1 MLAVRPSAFAS
12 PTQLHSVGR
21 TSHPNGHVAPLT
33 PITSHHRANLISL
46 SSSAFPRRSLPLR
59 STVLHCQQPQHGRSF
74 DSNHG
79 TRGTQGARPV
89 RPQATTAGGSNSR
102 AAALDEDACGERDLE
117 RRQEG
122 RLAGRLEGRGMEMR
136 QGRGMDRGMEV
147 RMFTEDLPTQL
158 EAITT
163 GATTLVAET
172 QRSPPDVDYLQELLA
187 IQQSGPRNIGF
198 FGTRNMGFMHQQL
211 IEILSYAMII
221 TNNHIYTSGA
231 AGTNAAVIRGA
242 LRAEKAELLTVILP
256 QSLGKQPPESQELLK
271 KVENLV
277 EKPHNDHLPLLEA
290 SRLCNMDILSE
301 VEHVICFAF
310 HDSRLL
316 METCQEAKDMG
327 KIVTLFYLD

>member
-1 MLAVRPSAFAS
+1 MLAVRPSAIAS
-12 PTQLHSVGR
+12 PTQLHSVGC
-21 TSHPNGHVAPLT
+21 TSHLRRHVAPLKPVT
-33 PITSHHRANLISL
+33 NHHRANLVSW
-46 SSSAFPRRSLPLR
+46 SSSAFPRRSLSLR
-59 STVLHCQQPQHGRSF
+59 SPPLHCQQAQHGRSF
-74 DSNHG
+74 DSTRNTHG
-79 TRGTQGARPV
+79 TRHARPV
-89 RPQATTAGGSNSR
+89 RPRAATAGQKESPNSDKV
-102 AAALDEDACGERDLE
+102 ASKGGAL
-117 RRQEG
+117 EG
-122 RLAGRLEGRGMEMR
+122 RLAWRLAGKQEARHEAR
-136 QGRGMDRGMEV
+136 QGGSMDKGMEV
-147 RMFTEDLPTQL
+147 RMFTEDLPTQM

-163 GATTLVAET
+163 GATTLVTEVK
-172 QRSPPDVDYLQELLA
+172 RSPPDVDYLQELLA

>member
-1 MLAVRPSAFAS
+1 M
-12 PTQLHSVGR
+12 QIHSVGSS
-21 TSHPNGHVAPLT
+21 SHPGRHVAPVA
-33 PITSHHRANLISL
+33 PIINQHRTNLISWNN
-46 SSSAFPRRSLPLR
+46 SAFPRRCLPLHR
-59 STVLHCQQPQHGRSF
+59 PTLLYQQAQHGRPS
-74 DSNHG
+74 DSTHR
-79 TRGTQGARPV
+79 TYGAYSARSV
-89 RPQATTAGGSNSR
+89 RPQATAAGREEESDAAGTGR
-102 AAALDEDACGERDLE
+102 GALGLGTQGLEIETAALFTVAGRLGGAEGRQQG
-117 RRQEG
+117 RQEG
-122 RLAGRLEGRGMEMR
+122 RQEGR
-136 QGRGMDRGMEV
+136 QDRGMEV
-147 RMFTEDLPTQL
+147 KMFTEDIPTQM
-158 EAITT
+158 EAVTA
-163 GATTLVAET
+163 GVTTLVTEA
-172 QRSPPDVDYLQELLA
+172 QRSPPDIDYLQELLA
-187 IQQSGPRNIGF
+187 IQQQGPRNIGF